1 MPTMETFLTEFAAR
15 GLVLSAAGWVCLR
28 GLRGGWRTAGAALV
42 LLGLLLLPMAWL
54 LPRWRVSVPGAEALW
69 AAEAAAGEVARLGR
83 FLLPVWLAGAVV
95 SGGGLLVGVLQ
106 LLEWRRRSR
115 AVAEA
120 WLVAACAEAVQ
131 ALGLKREPEVRMASW
146 CRMPVVAGWR
156 RGTVYLPEAA
166 RDWSPGMLRMV
177 LLHELAHLKR
187 RDTAMQALV
196 HLACALHW
204 FNPLVWRLRR
214 LWLRERE
221 AACDA
226 LVLATGV
233 APGWYARHLV
243 EIAAHCGSR
252 MRGPAMAAAMAGPG
266 LEQRV
271 RSILAW
277 QGRPAAA
284 PRWAAAGA
292 ALLGLSVMTAAA
304 TFLPVRPG
312 LLPGVP
318 ETSPAA
324 EAMRRLAADPF
335 PGEPAE

>member
-1 MPTMETFLTEFAAR
+1 
-15 GLVLSAAGWVCLR
+15 
-28 GLRGGWRTAGAALV
+28 
-42 LLGLLLLPMAWL
+42 
-54 LPRWRVSVPGAEALW
+54 VPGAEALW
-69 AAEAAAGEVARLGR
+69 AAEAAAGGVGR
-83 FLLPVWLAGAVV
+83 IGQALLPVWLAGAVV
-95 SGGGLLVGVLQ
+95 AGGALLVGTLQ

-115 AVAEA
+115 SVAEP
-120 WLVAACAEAVQ
+120 WLVAACTEAVQ
-131 ALGLKREPEVRMASW
+131 ALGLQRVPEVRMASW

-166 RDWSPGMLRMV
+166 REWSPEMLRMV

-204 FNPLVWRLRR
+204 FNPLVWQLRR

-221 AACDA
+221 TACDA

-233 APGWYARHLV
+233 APRWYARQLV

-252 MRGPAMAAAMAGPG
+252 MPAPAVAAAMAGPG

-284 PRWAAAGA
+284 PRWAAASA
-292 ALLGLSVMTAAA
+292 ALVGLGVMTAAA

-312 LLPGVP
+312 LIPGTP
-318 ETSPAA
+318 ASNAAA
-324 EAMRRLAADPF
+324 EAQRRLAADPF
-335 PGEPAE
+335 PAEPAE